1 MTRLWSHSGSVGLV
15 CLVFVL
21 IGCGG
26 DQTTKVPSKN
36 SASVSSEAVAR
47 PEAVAALGQLEPAGD
62 VRRLAAPTA
71 GVAGTPRIERLLV
84 DEGAVIRRGQVL
96 ASFDT
101 KAGLE
106 ADLAAVE
113 ADLASLE
120 DEIALQKLEVSR
132 YSRAATWGAASLVQ
146 LEARK
151 EDLVRTEGRREQ
163 ALARR
168 QGLLVDLEES
178 ELVSPLDGLVLEIHA
193 REGERPGSDGVM
205 DIGASQRMQ
214 ARIEVYE
221 SDIAQINLDQQVQ
234 LTSENGGF
242 SGQLSGRVIQISPRV
257 QQRDVLSTD
266 PTGDADARVVE
277 VLVALDAADVRRVI
291 RLAGLKVIARFEP

>member
-1 MTRLWSHSGSVGLV
+1 M
-15 CLVFVL
+15 FAL

-277 VLVALDAADVRRVI
+277 VLVALDDADVRRVI

>member
-26 DQTTKVPSKN
+26 DQSTKAPLEK
-36 SASVSSEAVAR
+36 SASVASEAVAR

-71 GVAGTPRIERLLV
+71 GVAGTPRIEQLLV

-96 ASFDT
+96 ARFDT

-120 DEIALQKLEVSR
+120 DEIALQKVEVSR
-132 YSRAATWGAASLVQ
+132 YSRGASWGAVSLVQ
-146 LEARK
+146 RESSR
-151 EDLVRTEGRREQ
+151 EDLVRLEGEQ
-163 ALARR
+163 AQAQARR

-277 VLVALDAADVRRVI
+277 VLVALDDADVRRVI

>member
-1 MTRLWSHSGSVGLV
+1 M
-15 CLVFVL
+15 FVL

-221 SDIAQINLDQQVQ
+221 SDIAQINLEQQVQ

-277 VLVALDAADVRRVI
+277 VLVALDDADVRRVI

>member
-1 MTRLWSHSGSVGLV
+1 M
-15 CLVFVL
+15 
-21 IGCGG
+21 
-26 DQTTKVPSKN
+26 
-36 SASVSSEAVAR
+36 
-47 PEAVAALGQLEPAGD
+47 
-62 VRRLAAPTA
+62 
-71 GVAGTPRIERLLV
+71 
-84 DEGAVIRRGQVL
+84 
-96 ASFDT
+96 
-101 KAGLE
+101 
-106 ADLAAVE
+106 
-113 ADLASLE
+113 
-120 DEIALQKLEVSR
+120 SR
-132 YSRAATWGAASLVQ
+132 YSRGANWGAVSLVQ
-146 LEARK
+146 RESSR
-151 EDLVRTEGRREQ
+151 EDLVRLEGEQAQ

-168 QGLLVDLEES
+168 QGLLVDLEDS

-221 SDIAQINLDQQVQ
+221 SDIAQINLEQQVQ

-277 VLVALDAADVRRVI
+277 VLVALDDADVRRVI

>member
-1 MTRLWSHSGSVGLV
+1 MTRLWSHYGSVGLV

-26 DQTTKVPSKN
+26 DQSTKAPSDK
-36 SASVSSEAVAR
+36 SASDANEAVAR

-71 GVAGTPRIERLLV
+71 GVAGTPRIEQLLV

-96 ASFDT
+96 ARFDT

-120 DEIALQKLEVSR
+120 DEIALQKVEVSR
-132 YSRAATWGAASLVQ
+132 YSRGANWGAVSLVQ
-146 LEARK
+146 RESSR
-151 EDLVRTEGRREQ
+151 EDLVRLEGEQAQ

-168 QGLLVDLEES
+168 QGLLVDLEDS

-205 DIGASQRMQ
+205 DIGASQKMQ

-277 VLVALDAADVRRVI
+277 VLVALDDADVRRVI

>member
-1 MTRLWSHSGSVGLV
+1 M
-15 CLVFVL
+15 VFAL

-71 GVAGTPRIERLLV
+71 GVAGTPRIEQLLV

-120 DEIALQKLEVSR
+120 DEIALQKVEVSR
-132 YSRAATWGAASLVQ
+132 YSRGANWGAVSLVQ
-146 LEARK
+146 RESSR
-151 EDLVRTEGRREQ
+151 EDLVRLEGEQAQ

-168 QGLLVDLEES
+168 QGLLVDLEDS

-205 DIGASQRMQ
+205 DIGASQKMQ

-277 VLVALDAADVRRVI
+277 VLVALDDADVRRVI

>member
-1 MTRLWSHSGSVGLV
+1 M
-15 CLVFVL
+15 FAL

-26 DQTTKVPSKN
+26 DQSTKAPSEN
-36 SASVSSEAVAR
+36 SISVASEAVAR

-71 GVAGTPRIERLLV
+71 GVAGTPRIEQLLV

-96 ASFDT
+96 ARFDT

-120 DEIALQKLEVSR
+120 DEIALQKVEVSR
-132 YSRAATWGAASLVQ
+132 YSRGANWGAVSLVQ
-146 LEARK
+146 RESSR
-151 EDLVRTEGRREQ
+151 EDLVRLEGEQAQ

-277 VLVALDAADVRRVI
+277 VLVALDDADVRRVI

>member
-71 GVAGTPRIERLLV
+71 GVAGTPRIEQLLV

-96 ASFDT
+96 ARFDT

-120 DEIALQKLEVSR
+120 DEIALQKVEVSR
-132 YSRAATWGAASLVQ
+132 YSRGANWGAVSLVQ
-146 LEARK
+146 RESSR
-151 EDLVRTEGRREQ
+151 EDLVRLEGEQAQ

-168 QGLLVDLEES
+168 QGLLVDLAES

-277 VLVALDAADVRRVI
+277 VLVALDDADVRRVI

>member
-1 MTRLWSHSGSVGLV
+1 MTRLWSHYGSVGLV

-26 DQTTKVPSKN
+26 DQSTKAPSDK
-36 SASVSSEAVAR
+36 SASDANEAVAR

-71 GVAGTPRIERLLV
+71 GVAGTPRIEQLLV

-96 ASFDT
+96 ARFDT
-101 KAGLE
+101 KDGLE

-120 DEIALQKLEVSR
+120 DEIALQKVEVSR
-132 YSRAATWGAASLVQ
+132 YSRGANWGAVSLVQ
-146 LEARK
+146 RESSR
-151 EDLVRTEGRREQ
+151 EDLVRLEGEQAQ

-168 QGLLVDLEES
+168 QGLLVDLEDS

-205 DIGASQRMQ
+205 DIGASQKMQ

-277 VLVALDAADVRRVI
+277 VLVALDDADVRRVI

>member
-15 CLVFVL
+15 CLVFAL

-71 GVAGTPRIERLLV
+71 GVAGTPRIEQLLV

-106 ADLAAVE
+106 ADLAVVE

-151 EDLVRTEGRREQ
+151 EDLVRMEGRREQ

-168 QGLLVDLEES
+168 QGLLVDLEDS

-205 DIGASQRMQ
+205 DIGASQKMQ

-277 VLVALDAADVRRVI
+277 VLVALDDADVRRVI

>member
-26 DQTTKVPSKN
+26 DQTTKAPSEN
-36 SASVSSEAVAR
+36 SASVASEAVAR

-71 GVAGTPRIERLLV
+71 GVAGTPRIEQLLV

-96 ASFDT
+96 ARFDT

-120 DEIALQKLEVSR
+120 DEIALQKVEVSR
-132 YSRAATWGAASLVQ
+132 YALGANWGAVSLVQ
-146 LEARK
+146 RESSR
-151 EDLVRTEGRREQ
+151 EDLVRLEGEQAQ

-168 QGLLVDLEES
+168 QGLLVDLENS
-178 ELVSPLDGLVLEIHA
+178 ELVSPLEGLVLEIHA

-242 SGQLSGRVIQISPRV
+242 GGQLSGRVIQISPRV

-277 VLVALDAADVRRVI
+277 VLVALDDADVRRVI

>member
-26 DQTTKVPSKN
+26 DQTTKAPSKN

-168 QGLLVDLEES
+168 QGLLVDLEDS

-193 REGERPGSDGVM
+193 REGERPGTDGVM
-205 DIGASQRMQ
+205 DVGASQRMQ

>member
-1 MTRLWSHSGSVGLV
+1 M
-15 CLVFVL
+15 FVL

-26 DQTTKVPSKN
+26 DQSTKAPLDK
-36 SASVSSEAVAR
+36 SASDANEAVAR

-71 GVAGTPRIERLLV
+71 GVAGTPRIEQLLV
-84 DEGAVIRRGQVL
+84 DEGAVIRRGQLL
-96 ASFDT
+96 ARFDT

-120 DEIALQKLEVSR
+120 DEIALQKVEVSR
-132 YSRAATWGAASLVQ
+132 YSRGANWGAVSLVQ
-146 LEARK
+146 RESSR
-151 EDLVRTEGRREQ
+151 EDLVRLEGEQAQ

-168 QGLLVDLEES
+168 QGLLVDLEDS

-277 VLVALDAADVRRVI
+277 VLVALDDADVRRVI